1 MRELLLNQRN
11 LTQRFNLLSVLFIML
26 LMPLSAWG
34 QWDTKT
40 FTFNGATDDIL
51 YANVN
56 DETIGYSWFYRSSNG
71 YYCAGLEGSNVKISV
86 GNNYGKCILTPPD
99 NFTIKKVT
107 LNYSNL
113 EVTEGSKIYVR
124 AVNRTDTTTHYT
136 DPYLMTSG
144 GTLDINLNNE
154 GILSDN
160 LCFLIFS
167 NDDKAYSYILNSI
180 TITKIADYHLSI
192 GDFSL
197 TGSNV
202 NTETGA
208 VTGMDGFYFTPAVG
222 STPATL
228 TLESVNYGPTL
239 TGIVWS
245 GSGDLKIQYS
255 GNNTINTRNGSELN
269 PGDDGYCIIAKNT
282 SGLIFSATNDAS
294 TLTLRPSNGGTPDS
308 NNSRAAIS
316 GFSNVTFDSGWGMY
330 YTDDNSAATATN
342 LTKGAEVIISK
353 GAPLDITIAGVIV
366 TSGNALNITGDDITG
381 TVSYD
386 AENKILTLNSA
397 TIIPEREEYG
407 IEYTGTAGLTISL
420 KGTDNVVKGGGG
432 CPAIGYYNEQSQT
445 IPSLTFTKGDTQACS
460 VLLEAKGE
468 TVIDVFTNISY
479 DGLYRFNNSSGE
491 GATLISTTNFTSV
504 FPYDLW
510 IGDTQVTSDNATN
523 VLGDGKVS
531 FTVSGDQVPTY
542 TLTLNGV
549 TLTQPIKVGIDNLTI
564 DIQGTN
570 SITTEER
577 CIQKMDNTT
586 PAVTFTSTSAEVSNL
601 TLKGTEGVNSVGEY
615 GDGSFTISD
624 KLALVLKKDGYTYS
638 NQYWFTDGSTK
649 EAILSTSYGVTV
661 GDMQICADN
670 AADVIGEGIGDGDE
684 RGSGMVSFNKE
695 TNTLTLNNA
704 SLSGV
709 IRSSLR
715 NLTIDLVG
723 NNSIYSDDSRA
734 LQAGSAVYMTITS
747 SALAKGSFSMRNSI
761 SNFVDDNVNLTIAPP
776 LSVIYG
782 NLSGNTG
789 ADNSATIGV
798 SYGITIT
805 NAAGSYPITSV
816 NRKNVLNDSQGEETV
831 QFDGIKT
838 LMLNGATLQSINI
851 ANQHE
856 LKELVIYLK
865 GNNTINNNDN
875 NGIIYGGDPNLP
887 LTYAT
892 GDGSTTALQP
902 GTLECSYYVQ
912 VAEHPEVMNIYDN
925 FSSVTYNNNLSENQ
939 NTTDHKIKVD
949 VALTPIITKEQ
960 PEVTNEGDA
969 GKGIGE
975 DIQQYIA
982 AHPELNTTEKVT
994 AAFKDG
1000 VTIKNILYILASDDG
1015 RDETDITTN
1024 VLNLNT
1030 KMDDATASVLASDLK
1045 DSGVS
1050 PSSDYFTSNF
1060 KGLCFLLP
1068 AGSGEIK
1075 LNLRTNEYGEVHV
1088 MIGSGAAIPISTE
1101 IYQDYT
1107 IGYSVTEDTYV
1118 LIYSVADPKSS
1129 SRPFAAPRAPGRK
1142 MTTTTQ
1148 IKSVGVRASRV
1159 SSAPEPPLSPKSLS
1173 KSDITLSNGS
1183 YVSIK
1188 NVKIDDAEAGNVAEM
1203 DDDVFE
1209 DIKTNDTP
1217 LTYVDL
1223 SQTALTGL
1231 TVDRTNLPWKNLP
1244 ATTFIYLP
1252 VGNKAKADEKNVI
1265 IGSVSDD
1272 VEFMETGAFETPM
1285 DFTATKATLKRDF
1298 SEKIG
1303 KKCSIFLP
1311 FALDEETAAEL
1322 GTFYQMA
1329 PVSAQIEGKI
1339 VMETVEKTVAN
1350 VPYMFKPAKEAI
1362 SVNMVEVLKTIPAPT
1377 AVKDVFFEGTFEE
1390 KTVMSDSDF
1399 DVYCFMGDQFV
1410 RVKDD
1415 PVTLSPF
1422 RSYMYKVAS
1431 SSLSNELDID
1441 WGDGTTSIKNMKVG
1455 IEDNIYYDLQG
1466 RRVLYPQK
1474 GIYIVNGKK
1483 VILK

>member
-1 MRELLLNQRN
+1 MRKLLLSL
-11 LTQRFNLLSVLFIML
+11 LTFV
-26 LMPLSAWG
+26 PLYMCAQTTYKGGDYNSENNSWG
-34 QWDTKT
+34 NWTVTSD
-40 FTFNGATDDIL
+40 
-51 YANVN
+51 NVN
-56 DETIGYSWFYRSSNG
+56 VTFSS
-71 YYCAGLEGSNVKISV
+71 
-86 GNNYGKCILTPPD
+86 
-99 NFTIKKVT
+99 
-107 LNYSNL
+107 
-113 EVTEGSKIYVR
+113 
-124 AVNRTDTTTHYT
+124 
-136 DPYLMTSG
+136 SG
-144 GTLDINLNNE
+144 GTLNCYVPANLTSTIQLSLTQTQNTSEKLCALTYSPGGSSYSLVSAKIMSSDGQTEITDFTAQLSANGGSRSFAATTPIEWGEGKKLVLTCQLENTTNTAVTRAISGATVTTGTAYDLVVGGITVTTVNQNLVTGKTTWDVNTQTNVPEVSYIPAEGKLKLYKAALTAPIQLGSSMNSLTIDINGESDITTTDAAAISAESAAGITFTTSSKGSLNLKRNN
-154 GILSDN
+154 GTGLV
-160 LCFLIFS
+160 
-167 NDDKAYSYILNSI
+167 
-180 TITKIADYHLSI
+180 
-192 GDFSL
+192 
-197 TGSNV
+197 GSNI
-202 NTETGA
+202 
-208 VTGMDGFYFTPAVG
+208 
-222 STPATL
+222 TL
-228 TLESVNYGPTL
+228 SYNMGLSASIVAPT
-239 TGIVWS
+239 S
-245 GSGDLKIQYS
+245 
-255 GNNTINTRNGSELN
+255 
-269 PGDDGYCIIAKNT
+269 
-282 SGLIFSATNDAS
+282 AS
-294 TLTLRPSNGGTPDS
+294 TLTEATEAVIKNPYGLRIGDVLVTSENADDILTAVWGQAHEGLMSFDVSKKILTVNNVGELPVGIESWLDALTIKVGGVNTIYS
-308 NNSRAAIS
+308 ESGAAIS
-316 GFSNVTFDSGWGMY
+316 YTGSATGTLTFVKDADADLSSLTLTSYVSNNKAIEGFALN
-330 YTDDNSAATATN
+330 
-342 LTKGAEVIISK
+342 
-353 GAPLDITIAGVIV
+353 DITISDPLQL
-366 TSGNALNITGDDITG
+366 TSPASMSDILNET
-381 TVSYD
+381 TVRI
-386 AENKILTLNSA
+386 AN
-397 TIIPEREEYG
+397 
-407 IEYTGTAGLTISL
+407 
-420 KGTDNVVKGGGG
+420 
-432 CPAIGYYNEQSQT
+432 YNE
-445 IPSLTFTKGDTQACS
+445 AY
-460 VLLEAKGE
+460 
-468 TVIDVFTNISY
+468 NISIA
-479 DGLYRFNNSSGE
+479 GK
-491 GATLISTTNFTSV
+491 AVT
-504 FPYDLW
+504 DLNK
-510 IGDTQVTSDNATN
+510 DD

-542 TLTLNGV
+542 TLTLKGV
-549 TLTQPIKVGIDNLTI
+549 TLTQPIKVGLANLTI
-564 DIQGTN
+564 DIQGIN
-570 SITTEER
+570 SITTDTT
-577 CIQKMDNTT
+577 CIQKMENTT
-586 PAVTFTSTSAEVSNL
+586 PAVIFTSTSTEVGTL
-601 TLKGTEGVNSVGEY
+601 TLKNTSSDLTGVNSVGEY

-624 KLALVLKKDGYTYS
+624 KFALVLKRYGYIYS
-638 NQYWFTDGSTK
+638 NQNWFTDGSTL
-649 EAILSTSYGVTV
+649 EAKLSPSYGITV
-661 GDMQICADN
+661 GAMQICADN
-670 AADVIGEGIGDGDE
+670 AADVTGDGIGDGAQ
-684 RGSGMVSFNKE
+684 SGMVSFNKE
-695 TNTLTLNNA
+695 TSTLTLTNA
-704 SLSGV
+704 SLSGI
-709 IRSSLR
+709 IRSSLP

-723 NNSIYSDDSRA
+723 DNSIYSGGDRI
-734 LQAGSAVYMTITS
+734 LQAGVAVNMTITS
-747 SALAKGSFSMRNSI
+747 SEMAKGCLNMRKGYS
-761 SNFVDDNVNLTIAPP
+761 SSEKGNFVDGNVNLTIDAP
-776 LSVIYG
+776 LSVI
-782 NLSGNTG
+782 SGSLTN
-789 ADNSATIGV
+789 DNDANDYYATIGV

-805 NAAGSYPITSV
+805 AASGSYPITNV

-856 LKELVIYLK
+856 LQELVIYLK

-887 LTYAT
+887 LAYAT

-912 VAEHPEVMNIYDN
+912 DAEHHIYDN

-1050 PSSDYFTSNF
+1050 PSSDYFTSKF

-1173 KSDITLSNGS
+1173 KGDITLSNGS

-1231 TVDRTNLPWKNLP
+1231 TVDRTKLPWKNLP

-1252 VGNKAKADEKNVI
+1252 VGNKAKVDEKNVI

-1339 VMETVEKTVAN
+1339 VMEPVEKTVAN

-1455 IEDNIYYDLQG
+1455 INDNIYYDLQG

>member
-1 MRELLLNQRN
+1 VLTCQLENTTNTAVTRAISGATVTTGTPYDLVVGGITVTTANQDRVTGKTTWDAN
-11 LTQRFNLLSVLFIML
+11 TQTNVPEVSYIPADGKLKLYKAD
-26 LMPLSAWG
+26 LSAPIQLG
-34 QWDTKT
+34 SSMNSLTIDINGESDITTTDAAAISAEIAAGIT
-40 FTFNGATDDIL
+40 FTTSSKGSLNMKRNNGT
-51 YANVN
+51 
-56 DETIGYSWFYRSSNG
+56 
-71 YYCAGLEGSNVKISV
+71 GLVGSNI
-86 GNNYGKCILTPPD
+86 
-99 NFTIKKVT
+99 T
-107 LNYSNL
+107 LSYNMGLSASI
-113 EVTEGSKIYVR
+113 V
-124 AVNRTDTTTHYT
+124 A
-136 DPYLMTSG
+136 PTS
-144 GTLDINLNNE
+144 
-154 GILSDN
+154 
-160 LCFLIFS
+160 
-167 NDDKAYSYILNSI
+167 
-180 TITKIADYHLSI
+180 
-192 GDFSL
+192 
-197 TGSNV
+197 
-202 NTETGA
+202 
-208 VTGMDGFYFTPAVG
+208 
-222 STPATL
+222 
-228 TLESVNYGPTL
+228 
-239 TGIVWS
+239 
-245 GSGDLKIQYS
+245 
-255 GNNTINTRNGSELN
+255 
-269 PGDDGYCIIAKNT
+269 
-282 SGLIFSATNDAS
+282 AS
-294 TLTLRPSNGGTPDS
+294 TLTEATEVVIKNPYGLRIG
-308 NNSRAAIS
+308 
-316 GFSNVTFDSGWGMY
+316 NV
-330 YTDDNSAATATN
+330 
-342 LTKGAEVIISK
+342 L
-353 GAPLDITIAGVIV
+353 V
-366 TSGNALNITGDDITG
+366 TSENADDILTAVLG
-381 TVSYD
+381 PDHEGSMSFDVSK
-386 AENKILTLNSA
+386 KILTVNNVGELPVGIESWLDA
-397 TIIPEREEYG
+397 LTIKVGGVNTIYSESGPAISYTGSETGTLTFVKDEDADLSSLTLTSYG
-407 IEYTGTAGLTISL
+407 INNNVSSKAIEGFTLDNITISDPL
-420 KGTDNVVKGGGG
+420 QLTS
-432 CPAIGYYNEQSQT
+432 PASMSDILNETTVRIANYNE
-445 IPSLTFTKGDTQACS
+445 AY
-460 VLLEAKGE
+460 
-468 TVIDVFTNISY
+468 NISIA
-479 DGLYRFNNSSGE
+479 G
-491 GATLISTTNFTSV
+491 TTVT
-504 FPYDLW
+504 DLNK
-510 IGDTQVTSDNATN
+510 DD

-531 FTVSGDQVPTY
+531 FEVSVGQEAEPTY
-542 TLTLNGV
+542 TLTLNGATINGQV
-549 TLTQPIKVGIDNLTI
+549 KVGIDSLIVDVQN
-564 DIQGTN
+564 TN
-570 SITTEER
+570 SITVSEGNVIKATGAGQSALK
-577 CIQKMDNTT
+577 IILKTSTADGKLTL
-586 PAVTFTSTSAEVSNL
+586 TSTSGETIENGGVFSYGFSISIDK
-601 TLKGTEGVNSVGEY
+601 TLAMIQPS
-615 GDGSFTISD
+615 S
-624 KLALVLKKDGYTYS
+624 TY
-638 NQYWFTDGSTK
+638 YLTDGAADYHT
-649 EAILSTSYGVTV
+649 ARFAPSYGVSIDNGAGGKT
-661 GDMQICADN
+661 DIYEDN
-670 AADVIGEGIGDGDE
+670 AADVYGDGK
-684 RGSGMVSFNKE
+684 VSFEK
-695 TNTLTLNNA
+695 TTHTLTLNNA
-704 SLSGV
+704 KVGGISTSLSALDIDV
-709 IRSSLR
+709 I
-715 NLTIDLVG
+715 G
-723 NNSIYSDDSRA
+723 NNSIIMGYDGAVFQNPYGKANIAITVKSTAATTGCLSMYLDSNNNSNEGGSSGFLDDNITLAYSNGLDLVSGDLDATYHAYAMIAEPVDYDLFVDNIKVVTANASNITNGINI
-734 LQAGSAVYMTITS
+734 AGRPFA
-747 SALAKGSFSMRNSI
+747 SFDVATNTLTLDSI
-761 SNFVDDNVNLTIAPP
+761 SAYYYWTSNILVRSDIQDLKVKLVSESEVTLGNSTKVFDYTGTASSPKLTLVPVLENSKYGSLTVDGT
-776 LSVIYG
+776 S
-782 NLSGNTG
+782 
-789 ADNSATIGV
+789 TIGDLV
-798 SYGITIT
+798 GASGYTFNNEFEVLNQVTPDTETGWKVQLLGSSEIKLYYLESFGITIT
-805 NAAGSYPITSV
+805 TAAGSYPITSV

-856 LKELVIYLK
+856 LQELVIYLK

-912 VAEHPEVMNIYDN
+912 DAEHPEVMNIYDN

-1050 PSSDYFTSNF
+1050 PSSDYFTSKF

-1203 DDDVFE
+1203 DYDVFE

-1231 TVDRTNLPWKNLP
+1231 TVDRTKLPWRNLP

-1339 VMETVEKTVAN
+1339 VMEPVEKTVAN

-1362 SVNMVEVLKTIPAPT
+1362 SVNMVEVLKTIPDPT

>member
-1 MRELLLNQRN
+1 M
-11 LTQRFNLLSVLFIML
+11 
-26 LMPLSAWG
+26 
-34 QWDTKT
+34 
-40 FTFNGATDDIL
+40 
-51 YANVN
+51 
-56 DETIGYSWFYRSSNG
+56 
-71 YYCAGLEGSNVKISV
+71 
-86 GNNYGKCILTPPD
+86 
-99 NFTIKKVT
+99 
-107 LNYSNL
+107 
-113 EVTEGSKIYVR
+113 
-124 AVNRTDTTTHYT
+124 
-136 DPYLMTSG
+136 
-144 GTLDINLNNE
+144 
-154 GILSDN
+154 
-160 LCFLIFS
+160 
-167 NDDKAYSYILNSI
+167 
-180 TITKIADYHLSI
+180 
-192 GDFSL
+192 
-197 TGSNV
+197 
-202 NTETGA
+202 
-208 VTGMDGFYFTPAVG
+208 
-222 STPATL
+222 
-228 TLESVNYGPTL
+228 
-239 TGIVWS
+239 
-245 GSGDLKIQYS
+245 
-255 GNNTINTRNGSELN
+255 
-269 PGDDGYCIIAKNT
+269 
-282 SGLIFSATNDAS
+282 
-294 TLTLRPSNGGTPDS
+294 
-308 NNSRAAIS
+308 
-316 GFSNVTFDSGWGMY
+316 
-330 YTDDNSAATATN
+330 
-342 LTKGAEVIISK
+342 
-353 GAPLDITIAGVIV
+353 
-366 TSGNALNITGDDITG
+366 
-381 TVSYD
+381 
-386 AENKILTLNSA
+386 
-397 TIIPEREEYG
+397 
-407 IEYTGTAGLTISL
+407 
-420 KGTDNVVKGGGG
+420 
-432 CPAIGYYNEQSQT
+432 
-445 IPSLTFTKGDTQACS
+445 
-460 VLLEAKGE
+460 
-468 TVIDVFTNISY
+468 
-479 DGLYRFNNSSGE
+479 
-491 GATLISTTNFTSV
+491 
-504 FPYDLW
+504 
-510 IGDTQVTSDNATN
+510 
-523 VLGDGKVS
+523 
-531 FTVSGDQVPTY
+531 
-542 TLTLNGV
+542 
-549 TLTQPIKVGIDNLTI
+549 
-564 DIQGTN
+564 
-570 SITTEER
+570 
-577 CIQKMDNTT
+577 
-586 PAVTFTSTSAEVSNL
+586 
-601 TLKGTEGVNSVGEY
+601 
-615 GDGSFTISD
+615 
-624 KLALVLKKDGYTYS
+624 
-638 NQYWFTDGSTK
+638 
-649 EAILSTSYGVTV
+649 
-661 GDMQICADN
+661 
-670 AADVIGEGIGDGDE
+670 
-684 RGSGMVSFNKE
+684 
-695 TNTLTLNNA
+695 
-704 SLSGV
+704 
-709 IRSSLR
+709 
-715 NLTIDLVG
+715 
-723 NNSIYSDDSRA
+723 
-734 LQAGSAVYMTITS
+734 
-747 SALAKGSFSMRNSI
+747 
-761 SNFVDDNVNLTIAPP
+761 
-776 LSVIYG
+776 
-782 NLSGNTG
+782 
-789 ADNSATIGV
+789 
-798 SYGITIT
+798 
-805 NAAGSYPITSV
+805 
-816 NRKNVLNDSQGEETV
+816 LNDSQGEETV

>member
-1 MRELLLNQRN
+1 MRKLLLSL
-11 LTQRFNLLSVLFIML
+11 LTFV
-26 LMPLSAWG
+26 PLCMCAQTTYQGGEYSSTNNSWG
-34 QWDTKT
+34 DWTVTSD
-40 FTFNGATDDIL
+40 
-51 YANVN
+51 NVN
-56 DETIGYSWFYRSSNG
+56 VTFSS
-71 YYCAGLEGSNVKISV
+71 
-86 GNNYGKCILTPPD
+86 
-99 NFTIKKVT
+99 
-107 LNYSNL
+107 
-113 EVTEGSKIYVR
+113 
-124 AVNRTDTTTHYT
+124 
-136 DPYLMTSG
+136 SG
-144 GTLDINLNNE
+144 GTLNCYVPANLTSTIQLSLTQTQNTSEKLCALTYSPGGSSYSLVSAKIVSSDGQTEYTDFTTQLKVNGGSRSFAATTPIEWGEGKKLVLTCQLENTTNTAVTRAISGAKVTTGTPYDLVVGGITVTTANQDYVTGKTIWDVNTQTNVPEVSYIPADGKLKLYEAALTAPIQLGSSMSSLTIDIN
-154 GILSDN
+154 GS
-160 LCFLIFS
+160 S
-167 NDDKAYSYILNSI
+167 SI
-180 TITKIADYHLSI
+180 TTENAAAISAESAAGITFTTSSK
-192 GDFSL
+192 GSL
-197 TGSNV
+197 NLKRNNGTGLVGSNI
-202 NTETGA
+202 
-208 VTGMDGFYFTPAVG
+208 
-222 STPATL
+222 TL
-228 TLESVNYGPTL
+228 SYNMGLSASIVAPT
-239 TGIVWS
+239 S
-245 GSGDLKIQYS
+245 
-255 GNNTINTRNGSELN
+255 
-269 PGDDGYCIIAKNT
+269 
-282 SGLIFSATNDAS
+282 AS
-294 TLTLRPSNGGTPDS
+294 TLTEATEAVIKNPYGLRIGDVLVTSENADDILTAVWGQAHEGLMSFDVSKKILTVNNVGELPVGIESWLDALTIKVGGVNTIYS
-308 NNSRAAIS
+308 ESGAAIS
-316 GFSNVTFDSGWGMY
+316 YTGSATGTLTFVKDADADLSSLTLTSYVSNNKAIEGFALN
-330 YTDDNSAATATN
+330 
-342 LTKGAEVIISK
+342 
-353 GAPLDITIAGVIV
+353 DITISDPLQL
-366 TSGNALNITGDDITG
+366 TSPTSMSDILNET
-381 TVSYD
+381 TVRI
-386 AENKILTLNSA
+386 AN
-397 TIIPEREEYG
+397 
-407 IEYTGTAGLTISL
+407 
-420 KGTDNVVKGGGG
+420 
-432 CPAIGYYNEQSQT
+432 YNE
-445 IPSLTFTKGDTQACS
+445 AY
-460 VLLEAKGE
+460 
-468 TVIDVFTNISY
+468 NISIA
-479 DGLYRFNNSSGE
+479 GK
-491 GATLISTTNFTSV
+491 AVT
-504 FPYDLW
+504 DLNK
-510 IGDTQVTSDNATN
+510 DD

-542 TLTLNGV
+542 TLTLKGV
-549 TLTQPIKVGIDNLTI
+549 TLTQPIKVGLANLTI
-564 DIQGTN
+564 DIQGIN
-570 SITTEER
+570 SITTDTT
-577 CIQKMDNTT
+577 CIQKMENTT
-586 PAVTFTSTSAEVSNL
+586 PAVIFTSTSTEVGTL
-601 TLKGTEGVNSVGEY
+601 TLKNTSSDLTGVNSVGEY
-615 GDGSFTISD
+615 GDGSLTISD
-624 KLALVLKKDGYTYS
+624 KFALVLKRYGYIYS
-638 NQYWFTDGSTK
+638 NQYYFTDGSTL
-649 EAILSTSYGVTV
+649 EAKLSPSYGITV
-661 GDMQICADN
+661 GAMQICADN
-670 AADVIGEGIGDGDE
+670 AADVTGDGIGDGAQ
-684 RGSGMVSFNKE
+684 SGMVSFNKE
-695 TNTLTLNNA
+695 TSTLTLTNA
-704 SLSGV
+704 SLSGI
-709 IRSSLR
+709 IRSSLP

-723 NNSIYSDDSRA
+723 DNSIYSDGDRI
-734 LQAGSAVYMTITS
+734 LQAGVAVNMTITS
-747 SALAKGSFSMRNSI
+747 SEMAKGCLNMRKGYS
-761 SNFVDDNVNLTIAPP
+761 SSEKGNFVDGNVNLTIDAP
-776 LSVIYG
+776 LSVI
-782 NLSGNTG
+782 SGSLTN
-789 ADNSATIGV
+789 DNDANDYYATIGV

-805 NAAGSYPITSV
+805 AASGSYPITNV

-856 LKELVIYLK
+856 LQELVIYLK

-887 LTYAT
+887 LTYST

-912 VAEHPEVMNIYDN
+912 DAEHPEVMNIYDN

-1050 PSSDYFTSNF
+1050 PSSDYFTSKF

-1101 IYQDYT
+1101 IYQDYS

-1173 KSDITLSNGS
+1173 KSDIILSNGS

-1231 TVDRTNLPWKNLP
+1231 TVDRTKLPWKNLP

-1329 PVSAQIEGKI
+1329 SVSAQIEGKI

-1377 AVKDVFFEGTFEE
+1377 AVKDIKFVGTFE
-1390 KTVMSDSDF
+1390 KKDIISISDQ
-1399 DVYCFMGDQFV
+1399 DVYCFMDDQFV
-1410 RVKDD
+1410 RVMTSS
-1415 PVTLSPF
+1415 VTISPF
-1422 RSYMYKVAS
+1422 HSYMLKS
-1431 SSLSNELDID
+1431 SSPSSSNELDID

-1455 IEDNIYYDLQG
+1455 INDNIYYDLQG

>member
-1 MRELLLNQRN
+1 MKQTERTNNHVFFRLLLFA
-11 LTQRFNLLSVLFIML
+11 LVML
-26 LMPLSAWG
+26 LPLGAWG
-34 QWDTKT
+34 QT
-40 FTFNGATDDIL
+40 
-51 YANVN
+51 
-56 DETIGYSWFYRSSNG
+56 GYR
-71 YYCAGLEGSNVKISV
+71 V
-86 GNNYGKCILTPPD
+86 
-99 NFTIKKVT
+99 
-107 LNYSNL
+107 
-113 EVTEGSKIYVR
+113 
-124 AVNRTDTTTHYT
+124 
-136 DPYLMTSG
+136 
-144 GTLDINLNNE
+144 
-154 GILSDN
+154 
-160 LCFLIFS
+160 
-167 NDDKAYSYILNSI
+167 
-180 TITKIADYHLSI
+180 SI
-192 GDFSL
+192 G
-197 TGSNV
+197 
-202 NTETGA
+202 TENGDITR
-208 VTGMDGFYFTPAVG
+208 VT
-222 STPATL
+222 
-228 TLESVNYGPTL
+228 
-239 TGIVWS
+239 
-245 GSGDLKIQYS
+245 
-255 GNNTINTRNGSELN
+255 SEN
-269 PGDDGYCIIAKNT
+269 
-282 SGLIFSATNDAS
+282 
-294 TLTLRPSNGGTPDS
+294 
-308 NNSRAAIS
+308 
-316 GFSNVTFDSGWGMY
+316 
-330 YTDDNSAATATN
+330 ATA
-342 LTKGAEVIISK
+342 
-353 GAPLDITIAGVIV
+353 
-366 TSGNALNITGDDITG
+366 ITGPGITG
-381 TVSYD
+381 TVTYD
-386 AENKILTLNSA
+386 AVNNVLTLNDA
-397 TIIPEREEYG
+397 TIIGTIYSYG
-407 IEYTGTAGLTISL
+407 DLTIEL
-420 KGTDNVVKGGGG
+420 TGDNFVTANDSS
-432 CPAIGYYNEQSQT
+432 AIKNTKMGADSR
-445 IPSLTFTKGDTQACS
+445 SLTFKGTGRLMAKPKSASCVDGFDNPTYEDGQSLLLGELFLASVVGTQLFSGGAGTSADTP
-460 VLLEAKGE
+460 
-468 TVIDVFTNISY
+468 Y
-479 DGLYRFNNSSGE
+479 
-491 GATLISTTNFTSV
+491 LISTVADLKNLALYVNEGLVDGKFFKLQNDIDCSTMTGFVPIGSNKPFIGTFNGNDKTISGLSYSTTNTNDIVGLFAMVGTESDPTGTIENLVLEDCSFSGKYISGGIVGLMNNGTLQNCKVTGNSTISAVGDGAVAGAIIGNYSGGALIGNYYYYSVTTSTQGPNDSEPVVKNGHNERGIGNRDDIIPDNGVVLYTKELTITGLGSDCTREGDPGYDPLNDYDNFIFHYAPGATATLYLYPNANLVPSVTLSYIETGETEPTIVPLEKDPNEDGYVYSFTMPDVDATFAITLAQGYSL
-504 FPYDLW
+504 Y
-510 IGDTQVTSDNATN
+510 IGNTQVTSANKDD

-531 FTVSGDQVPTY
+531 FSVGGDVAVIY
-542 TLTLNGV
+542 TLTLNGA
-549 TLTQPIKVGIDNLTI
+549 TITAPIKVGLANLI
-564 DIQGTN
+564 FDIQGNNT
-570 SITTEER
+570 ITTSET
-577 CIQKMDNTT
+577 CIQKMENTN
-586 PAVTFTSTSAEVSNL
+586 PSLTFKSTSDIVGSLNLKNDNGGIFSDDLYGKITINEEFAMILQYYDKIYSNTYYLTNGMTYEV
-601 TLKGTEGVNSVGEY
+601 
-615 GDGSFTISD
+615 
-624 KLALVLKKDGYTYS
+624 KLAP
-638 NQYWFTDGSTK
+638 
-649 EAILSTSYGVTV
+649 SYGVTV
-661 GDMQICADN
+661 GGMQIYEGN
-670 AADVIGEGIGDGDE
+670 AADVTGDGIGDGAQ
-684 RGSGMVSFNKE
+684 SGMVSFNKE
-695 TNTLTLNNA
+695 TSTLTLTNA
-704 SLSGV
+704 SLSGI
-709 IRSSLR
+709 IRSSLP

-723 NNSIYSDDSRA
+723 DNSIYSGGDRI
-734 LQAGSAVYMTITS
+734 LQAGVAVNMTITS
-747 SALAKGSFSMRNSI
+747 SEMAKGCLNMRKGYS
-761 SNFVDDNVNLTIAPP
+761 SSEKGNFVDGNVNLIIDAP
-776 LSVIYG
+776 LSVI
-782 NLSGNTG
+782 SGSLTN
-789 ADNSATIGV
+789 DNDANDYYATIGV

-805 NAAGSYPITSV
+805 AASGSYPITNV

-856 LKELVIYLK
+856 LQELVIYLK

-912 VAEHPEVMNIYDN
+912 DAEHPEVMNIYDN

-1050 PSSDYFTSNF
+1050 PSSDYFTSKF

-1455 IEDNIYYDLQG
+1455 INDNIYYDLQG

>member
-1 MRELLLNQRN
+1 MRKLLLSL
-11 LTQRFNLLSVLFIML
+11 LTFV
-26 LMPLSAWG
+26 PLCMCAQTTYQG
-34 QWDTKT
+34 
-40 FTFNGATDDIL
+40 G
-51 YANVN
+51 
-56 DETIGYSWFYRSSNG
+56 EYS
-71 YYCAGLEGSNVKISV
+71 
-86 GNNYGKCILTPPD
+86 
-99 NFTIKKVT
+99 
-107 LNYSNL
+107 
-113 EVTEGSKIYVR
+113 
-124 AVNRTDTTTHYT
+124 
-136 DPYLMTSG
+136 
-144 GTLDINLNNE
+144 
-154 GILSDN
+154 
-160 LCFLIFS
+160 
-167 NDDKAYSYILNSI
+167 
-180 TITKIADYHLSI
+180 
-192 GDFSL
+192 
-197 TGSNV
+197 
-202 NTETGA
+202 
-208 VTGMDGFYFTPAVG
+208 
-222 STPATL
+222 ST
-228 TLESVNYGPTL
+228 
-239 TGIVWS
+239 
-245 GSGDLKIQYS
+245 
-255 GNNTINTRNGSELN
+255 
-269 PGDDGYCIIAKNT
+269 
-282 SGLIFSATNDAS
+282 
-294 TLTLRPSNGGTPDS
+294 
-308 NNSRAAIS
+308 NNS
-316 GFSNVTFDSGWGMY
+316 WGDW
-330 YTDDNSAATATN
+330 T
-342 LTKGAEVIISK
+342 
-353 GAPLDITIAGVIV
+353 
-366 TSGNALNITGDDITG
+366 
-381 TVSYD
+381 
-386 AENKILTLNSA
+386 
-397 TIIPEREEYG
+397 
-407 IEYTGTAGLTISL
+407 
-420 KGTDNVVKGGGG
+420 
-432 CPAIGYYNEQSQT
+432 
-445 IPSLTFTKGDTQACS
+445 
-460 VLLEAKGE
+460 
-468 TVIDVFTNISY
+468 
-479 DGLYRFNNSSGE
+479 
-491 GATLISTTNFTSV
+491 
-504 FPYDLW
+504 
-510 IGDTQVTSDNATN
+510 VTSDNAEVELSSSGGTLNCYVPANSTSTIQLSMTQTQNTSEKLCALTYSPGGSSYSLLSAKIMSSDGQTEITDFTAQLSANGGSRSFAATTPIEWGEGKKLVLTCQLENTTNTAVTRAISGAKVTTGTSYDLVVGGITVTTANQDCVTGNTTDWNGQTYVSTVSFDPTGKLNLCKADLSAPIQLGSSMNSLTIDINGESDITTTDAPAISAESAAGITFTTSSKGSLNLKRNNGTGLVGSNITLSYNMGLSASIVAPTSASTLTEATEAVIKNPYGITIGGVLVTSENADDILTAVLGPDHEGSMSFDVSKKILTVNNVGDLPVGIESWLDALTIKVGGVNTIYSESGPAISYTGSETGTLTFVKDEDADLSSLTLTSYGINNNESTKAIEGFTLDDIIISDPLLLTSPASKFDILDETTVRIANYNEAYNISIAGTTVTDLNKDN

-531 FTVSGDQVPTY
+531 FEVSGDQVPTY
-542 TLTLNGV
+542 TLTLKGV
-549 TLTQPIKVGIDNLTI
+549 TLTQPIKVGLANLTI
-564 DIQGTN
+564 DIQGIN
-570 SITTEER
+570 SITTDTT
-577 CIQKMDNTT
+577 CIQKMENTT
-586 PAVTFTSTSAEVSNL
+586 PAVIFTSTSTEVGTL
-601 TLKGTEGVNSVGEY
+601 TLKNTSSDLTGVNSVGEY

-624 KLALVLKKDGYTYS
+624 KFALVLKKDGYTYS
-638 NQYWFTDGSTK
+638 NQYYFTDGSTL
-649 EAILSTSYGVTV
+649 EAKLSPSYGITV
-661 GDMQICADN
+661 GAMQICADN
-670 AADVIGEGIGDGDE
+670 AADVTGDGIGDGAQ
-684 RGSGMVSFNKE
+684 SGMVSFNKE
-695 TNTLTLNNA
+695 TSTLTLTNA
-704 SLSGV
+704 SLSGI
-709 IRSSLR
+709 IRSSLP

-723 NNSIYSDDSRA
+723 DNSIYSGGDRI
-734 LQAGSAVYMTITS
+734 LQAGVAVNMTITS
-747 SALAKGSFSMRNSI
+747 SEMAKGCLNMRKGYS
-761 SNFVDDNVNLTIAPP
+761 SSEKGNFVDGNVNLTIDAP
-776 LSVIYG
+776 LSVI
-782 NLSGNTG
+782 SGSLTN
-789 ADNSATIGV
+789 DNVANDYYATIGV

-805 NAAGSYPITSV
+805 AASGSYPITNV

-856 LKELVIYLK
+856 LQELVIYLK

-912 VAEHPEVMNIYDN
+912 DAEHPEVMNIYDN

-1030 KMDDATASVLASDLK
+1030 KITDETASILASDLK

-1050 PSSDYFTSNF
+1050 PSSDNFTSRF

-1088 MIGSGAAIPISTE
+1088 KIGLAPAIPISTE
-1101 IYQDYT
+1101 IFQDYT

-1231 TVDRTNLPWKNLP
+1231 TVDRDKLPWKNLP

-1252 VGNKAKADEKNVI
+1252 VGNKAKADAKNVI

-1285 DFTATKATLKRDF
+1285 DFTATKATLNRDF

-1377 AVKDVFFEGTFEE
+1377 AVKDIKFVGTFE
-1390 KTVMSDSDF
+1390 KKDIISISDQ
-1399 DVYCFMGDQFV
+1399 DVYCFMDDQFV
-1410 RVKDD
+1410 RVMTSS
-1415 PVTLSPF
+1415 VTISPF
-1422 RSYMYKVAS
+1422 HSYMLKS
-1431 SSLSNELDID
+1431 SSPSSSNELDID